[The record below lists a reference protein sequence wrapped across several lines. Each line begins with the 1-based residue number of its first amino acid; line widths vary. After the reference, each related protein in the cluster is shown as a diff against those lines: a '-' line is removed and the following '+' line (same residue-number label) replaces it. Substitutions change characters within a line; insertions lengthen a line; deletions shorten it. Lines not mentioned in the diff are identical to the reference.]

1 MPASQAAAS
10 LGIVYWE
17 ADAACTLGWLWKCW
31 LTCARPPRSPRAPA
45 GSHATFRGGGSA
57 PGLEEQIGHDRRAN
71 QGKRLLTG
79 RVPFAAFR
87 L

>member
-31 LTCARPPRSPRAPA
+31 LTCAWPLRSPRAPA
-45 GSHATFRGGGSA
+45 GSHAAFRGGGW
-57 PGLEEQIGHDRRAN
+57 LEEQIGHDRRAN

-79 RVPFAAFR
+79 RVPFAALR